1 MQTILGF
8 LTDTF
13 GRIGAQFLS
22 ISFNDVI
29 DIALLAVVLYYVYR
43 FVRERRAGKL
53 ALGLGI
59 LVVLYALTT
68 IFEMYAMSFL
78 LQNVFQVGLLALII
92 LFQPELRAALEKV
105 GGDPLRSIRSLT
117 EPKEVAEAT
126 RAIDNICIAAS
137 DMARDR
143 TGALIVIE
151 RTTKLGDIMK
161 TGVQLDAVISQSLIK
176 NIFFN
181 KAALHDGAMI
191 IRDNRIAA
199 AGCFLP
205 LTQNTQISKDKGT
218 RHRAGV
224 GVSEVSDAV
233 VIIVSEETGEISL
246 ALGGSLLGGQNYTTL
261 RQQLTQLTSQIDLL
275 QRSQNTA
282 ATQLDG
288 LLKERSG
295 ALYDLLDALDTAQYS
310 DVDESTDAY
319 LLAQNKLW
327 ITTGD
332 TAGFADQIALL
343 AQQAQTV
350 QAQLGNPTQI
360 TAPTTGYFVRAASSG
375 RLNAG
380 AADILAQSPEQ
391 LKAYLDS
398 DPEMPLDGC
407 VGKLVAGFSW
417 QYAGVCSAKQ
427 AEKLLGSDG
436 KPLRTAVEI
445 SFPGQSDAALRATV
459 SEVTIDAEK
468 DVARFVLQ
476 CNSINGDVLCLNH
489 ARARISTGESTGL
502 RVPAA
507 AVHYL
512 KEDGTEAETQGENY
526 IPGVYVKYGNIAR
539 FCKIDPVDNDHPLVT
554 DGDYI
559 LVLPKGTDGSVSQVR
574 LYDEIIVS
582 GQNLYDGKLL

>member
-1 MQTILGF
+1 MPETPQEPRHKLSA
-8 LTDTF
+8 LTT
-13 GRIGAQFLS
+13 
-22 ISFNDVI
+22 
-29 DIALLAVVLYYVYR
+29 LAVVL
-43 FVRERRAGKL
+43 A
-53 ALGLGI
+53 
-59 LVVLYALTT
+59 T
-68 IFEMYAMSFL
+68 FL
-78 LQNVFQVGLLALII
+78 LAAAAYVCWQAAHILFPQNVYETALPITISDTIEADGVLLFDETCISGSGNLGYLVSDGERVSAGT
-92 LFQPELRAALEKV
+92 A
-105 GGDPLRSIRSLT
+105 
-117 EPKEVAEAT
+117 VAELYT
-126 RAIDNICIAAS
+126 
-137 DMARDR
+137 
-143 TGALIVIE
+143 
-151 RTTKLGDIMK
+151 
-161 TGVQLDAVISQSLIK
+161 DANQ
-176 NIFFN
+176 
-181 KAALHDGAMI
+181 
-191 IRDNRIAA
+191 
-199 AGCFLP
+199 
-205 LTQNTQISKDKGT
+205 
-218 RHRAGV
+218 
-224 GVSEVSDAV
+224 AV
-233 VIIVSEETGEISL
+233 
-246 ALGGSLLGGQNYTTL
+246 L

-295 ALYDLLDALDTAQYS
+295 ALYDLLDALDTDRYS
-310 DVDESTDAY
+310 DVDSSADAY

-398 DPEMPLDGC
+398 D
-407 VGKLVAGFSW
+407 
-417 QYAGVCSAKQ
+417 AGVCSAKQ

-459 SEVTIDAEK
+459 TEVTIDAEK
-468 DVARFVLQ
+468 DIARFVLR

-489 ARARISTGESTGL
+489 ARARISTSESTGL

-539 FCKIDPVDNDHPLVT
+539 FCKIDPVDADHPLVT
-554 DGDYI
+554 EGDYI

>member
-1 MQTILGF
+1 MPETPQEPRHKF
-8 LTDTF
+8 
-13 GRIGAQFLS
+13 S
-22 ISFNDVI
+22 
-29 DIALLAVVLYYVYR
+29 
-43 FVRERRAGKL
+43 
-53 ALGLGI
+53 
-59 LVVLYALTT
+59 ALTT
-68 IFEMYAMSFL
+68 LAAVLAAFL
-78 LQNVFQVGLLALII
+78 LAAAAYVCWQAAHILFPQNVYETALPITISDTIEADGVLLFDETCISGSGNLGYLVSDGERVSAGT
-92 LFQPELRAALEKV
+92 A
-105 GGDPLRSIRSLT
+105 
-117 EPKEVAEAT
+117 VAELYT
-126 RAIDNICIAAS
+126 
-137 DMARDR
+137 
-143 TGALIVIE
+143 
-151 RTTKLGDIMK
+151 
-161 TGVQLDAVISQSLIK
+161 DANQ
-176 NIFFN
+176 
-181 KAALHDGAMI
+181 
-191 IRDNRIAA
+191 
-199 AGCFLP
+199 
-205 LTQNTQISKDKGT
+205 
-218 RHRAGV
+218 
-224 GVSEVSDAV
+224 AV
-233 VIIVSEETGEISL
+233 
-246 ALGGSLLGGQNYTTL
+246 L

-360 TAPTTGYFVRAASSG
+360 TAPQTGYFVRESSSG
-375 RLNAG
+375 RVNAG
-380 AADILAQSPEQ
+380 ADDILAQDPAQ

-398 DPEMPLDGC
+398 NPTLPLDGC
-407 VGKLVAGFSW
+407 AGKIVSGFTW
-417 QYAGVCSAKQ
+417 RYVGVCSAEQ
-427 AEKLLGSDG
+427 GQKLLGQNG
-436 KPLRTAVEI
+436 KPLSSSVQIR
-445 SFPGQSDAALRATV
+445 FPGQTDRSFKATV
-459 SEVTIDAEK
+459 SEVTIDEEQGL
-468 DVARFVLQ
+468 ARFVLT
-476 CNSINGDVLCLNH
+476 CNVINGDVLCLNH
-489 ARARISTGESTGL
+489 AAARISVGESTGL
-502 RVPAA
+502 RIPAS

-582 GQNLYDGKLL
+582 GQKLYDGKLL

>member
-1 MQTILGF
+1 MPETSQEPRRKLSA
-8 LTDTF
+8 LTT
-13 GRIGAQFLS
+13 
-22 ISFNDVI
+22 
-29 DIALLAVVLYYVYR
+29 LAVVL
-43 FVRERRAGKL
+43 A
-53 ALGLGI
+53 A
-59 LVVLYALTT
+59 
-68 IFEMYAMSFL
+68 FL
-78 LQNVFQVGLLALII
+78 LAAAAYVCWQAAHILFPQNVYETALPITISDTIEADGVLLFDETCISGSGNLGYLVADG
-92 LFQPELRAALEKV
+92 ERVSAGTA
-105 GGDPLRSIRSLT
+105 
-117 EPKEVAEAT
+117 VAELYT
-126 RAIDNICIAAS
+126 
-137 DMARDR
+137 
-143 TGALIVIE
+143 
-151 RTTKLGDIMK
+151 
-161 TGVQLDAVISQSLIK
+161 DANQ
-176 NIFFN
+176 
-181 KAALHDGAMI
+181 
-191 IRDNRIAA
+191 
-199 AGCFLP
+199 
-205 LTQNTQISKDKGT
+205 
-218 RHRAGV
+218 
-224 GVSEVSDAV
+224 AV
-233 VIIVSEETGEISL
+233 
-246 ALGGSLLGGQNYTTL
+246 L

-295 ALYDLLDALDTAQYS
+295 A
-310 DVDESTDAY
+310 

-360 TAPTTGYFVRAASSG
+360 AAPTTGYFVRAASSG

-407 VGKLVAGFSW
+407 VGKLVSGFSW

-427 AEKLLGSDG
+427 AEKLLGADG

-459 SEVTIDAEK
+459 AEVTIDAEQ
-468 DVARFVLQ
+468 DIARFVLQ
-476 CNSINGDVLCLNH
+476 CNSINGDVLYLNH

-502 RVPAA
+502 RVPTA

-539 FCKIDPVDNDHPLVT
+539 FCKIDPVDADHPLISE
-554 DGDYI
+554 DDYI